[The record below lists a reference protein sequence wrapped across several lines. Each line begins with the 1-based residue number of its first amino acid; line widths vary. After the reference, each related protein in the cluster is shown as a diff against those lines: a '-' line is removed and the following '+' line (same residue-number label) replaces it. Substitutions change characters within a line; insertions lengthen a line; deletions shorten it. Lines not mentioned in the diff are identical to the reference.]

1 LTLVNAVIIQS
12 FPTVSKHLNK
22 RKYSH
27 KTKEELSIQDYKK
40 KKKNKK
46 QTKRERGGK
55 SRRKM

>member
-1 LTLVNAVIIQS
+1 
-12 FPTVSKHLNK
+12 LNK

-27 KTKEELSIQDYKK
+27 KTKEELSIQDCKE